1 MLTLLYSFLPWKW
14 LFYPYVLAV
23 EFVPGVTVW
32 SRHHGAVVVLSECRR
47 GAVLQEH
54 HVLLVAAL
62 DAGHS
67 DVGGYR
73 GVVCRGPLLY
83 SEPEVGNSSASTD
96 DLNRKTYRNSFASPA
111 LALIPCVAVN
121 LWPGTLIIGMWGST
135 CGENIMRWQKCIVS
149 QRLPASPH
157 LCCFAKSPGEIV

>member
-1 MLTLLYSFLPWKW
+1 MSDCYPPWKR
-14 LFYPYVLAV
+14 LFYPDVLA
-23 EFVPGVTVW
+23 EELVPRVAVRG
-32 SRHHGAVVVLSECRR
+32 RHHGAVVVLGEC
-47 GAVLQEH
+47 GGCAVLQEH
-54 HVLLVAAL
+54 HVLPVAAL

-121 LWPGTLIIGMWGST
+121 L
-135 CGENIMRWQKCIVS
+135 
-149 QRLPASPH
+149 
-157 LCCFAKSPGEIV
+157 